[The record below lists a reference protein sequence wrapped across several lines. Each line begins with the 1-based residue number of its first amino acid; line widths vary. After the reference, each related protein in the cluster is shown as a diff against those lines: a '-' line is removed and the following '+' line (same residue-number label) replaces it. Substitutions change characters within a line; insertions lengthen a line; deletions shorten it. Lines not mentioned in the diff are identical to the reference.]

1 MIMLGQTK
9 PRALLFDFDGTL
21 VDTAEAIC
29 RTFRQVLISHGV
41 SPMEDHQIRTL
52 IGQPLRDMLTLATG
66 RSDEKEIEKLTGE
79 YRRIAAQ
86 VDGDCVRLFPG
97 VEAFL
102 AGLSDDVRK
111 GIVTSRSHA
120 GTRSILRSFGLE
132 SQFQAGVGIE
142 DVIRPKPHPEPV
154 LRALEM
160 LGADP
165 DMGIMIGDTVSD
177 MMAGTRAGVR
187 TIGISTGSQTQKELL
202 DAGAKV
208 VVGSFSELVTLLSDF
223 WAGSAE
229 LSLIR

>member
-1 MIMLGQTK
+1 MLGQTRR
-9 PRALLFDFDGTL
+9 RALLFDFDGTL

-41 SPMEDHQIRTL
+41 SPMEDHEIRTL

-66 RSDEKEIEKLTGE
+66 LNDKKEIEKLASD
-79 YRRIAAQ
+79 YRRIASR
-86 VDGDCVRLFPG
+86 VDGDCVKLFPG

-102 AGLSDDVRK
+102 AALSSDVQK

-132 SQFQAGVGIE
+132 SQFQTVVGID

-154 LRALEM
+154 FQALDM
-160 LGADP
+160 LGTDP
-165 DMGIMIGDTVSD
+165 EMGVMVGDTVSD
-177 MMAGTRAGVR
+177 MMAGASAGVR
-187 TIGISTGSQTQKELL
+187 TIGITNGSHTREELL
-202 DAGAKV
+202 DAGAEAV
-208 VVGSFSELVTLLSDF
+208 VSSFSELVTLLGGF
-223 WAGSAE
+223 QVGPAE